1 MYNRTA
7 RTTLQ
12 GLGRLSRSTPTGSAW
27 TGRCF
32 STTPLYGVP
41 VLFRETG
48 NEKLDKILS
57 EIQEK
62 IILPARLPPKKRS
75 VVFDPNKRS
84 YLEQNPIVIEVEGL
98 EHNFTTIDKHHG
110 IPKTGTIFFAALDEM
125 ETARDW
131 RNLAT
136 MLAGF
141 KSANIK
147 LGARFHGK
155 IARIATRKGFANIL
169 IECANEA
176 DKTGFY
182 IRNKELLNHILT
194 DITTKV
200 TAAGGDWEQIQKLVR
215 NADNLLDIL
224 QRPSHREDVR
234 NVRDRLSYS
243 LTARGQILLARSAL
257 VKAKH
262 EAGEPVA
269 KELDLL
275 LEDVK
280 AFISLWEPLLE
291 QQVADIPEFAELLP
305 RTGKTSKKTPPR
317 LAPTPYVVS
326 LARNVKGIRAAHHTA
341 KQHPEFKSIDE
352 KLDSVL
358 LPVAN
363 AIESHVAGFI
373 STLPKRSDE
382 LAEVYKAV
390 VGNEPKNAS

>member
-27 TGRCF
+27 AGRCF
-32 STTPLYGVP
+32 STSPHHGVP
-41 VLFRETG
+41 VLFRGTD
-48 NEKLDKILS
+48 NEGLDKILN

-75 VVFDPNKRS
+75 VVFSPSKRS
-84 YLEQNPIVIEVEGL
+84 YLEQNPIVIEVEGV
-98 EHNFTTIDKHHG
+98 EHSFTTIDKHHD
-110 IPKTGTIFFAALDEM
+110 IPRNKKLFLAALEKM
-125 ETARDW
+125 ETSRDW
-131 RNLAT
+131 RNLAI
-136 MLAGF
+136 MFAGF
-141 KSANIK
+141 KNANVK
-147 LGARFHGK
+147 LPPGFHGK
-155 IARIATRKGFANIL
+155 VARLATRKGFGNIL

-176 DKTGFY
+176 DATGFY
-182 IRNKELLNHILT
+182 IRNKELLNQILV

-200 TAAGGDWEQIQKLVR
+200 TAAGGNWEQIQKLVR
-215 NADNLLDIL
+215 SIDTVLDIL

-234 NVRDRLSYS
+234 NVRDRLTHS

-262 EAGEPVA
+262 EAGEPIE

-280 AFISLWEPLLE
+280 VFVSLWEPLLE
-291 QQVADIPEFAELLP
+291 QQIAEIPEFVELLP
-305 RTGKTSKKTPPR
+305 VIGKTTRNSPR
-317 LAPTPYVVS
+317 LAPTPYVNS

-363 AIESHVAGFI
+363 AIESHVAEFI
-373 STLPKRSDE
+373 SPLPKRSE

-390 VGNEPKNAS
+390 VGNEPKKAS

>member
-12 GLGRLSRSTPTGSAW
+12 GLGRLSRSTPTSSAW
-27 TGRCF
+27 AGRCF
-32 STTPLYGVP
+32 STTPHHCVP

-48 NEKLDKILS
+48 NEKLDKILN

-62 IILPARLPPKKRS
+62 IILPARLPPKKRA
-75 VVFDPNKRS
+75 VVFDPNRRS

-98 EHNFTTIDKHHG
+98 EHNFTTIDKHHD
-110 IPKTGTIFFAALDEM
+110 IPKPGKIFFAALDEM

-136 MLAGF
+136 MLAGY
-141 KSANIK
+141 KSGNIK
-147 LGARFHGK
+147 LPARFQGK
-155 IARIATRKGFANIL
+155 IARIAAKKGFANIL

-182 IRNKELLNHILT
+182 IRNKELLSHILT

-200 TAAGGDWEQIQKLVR
+200 TAAGGDWEQIQKLVKSI
-215 NADNLLDIL
+215 DSLLDIL
-224 QRPSHREDVR
+224 QRPSHREDVS
-234 NVRDRLSYS
+234 NLRDRLHYS

-262 EAGEPVA
+262 EAGEPVE

-275 LEDVK
+275 LEDIK

-305 RTGKTSKKTPPR
+305 RTEKTRREAPPR
-317 LAPTPYVVS
+317 LAPYAYVAS

-341 KQHPEFKSIDE
+341 KQHPEFKSIDD

-363 AIESHVAGFI
+363 AIDSHVAGFI
-373 STLPKRSDE
+373 STSPKRSE
-382 LAEVYKAV
+382 LAEAYKAV
-390 VGNEPKNAS
+390 VGDEPKNAS

>member
-32 STTPLYGVP
+32 STTPHHGVP
-41 VLFRETG
+41 VLFRETE
-48 NEKLDKILS
+48 NPKLDKILN

-62 IILPARLPPKKRS
+62 IILPARLPPKKRA
-75 VVFDPNKRS
+75 VVLDPSKRS

-98 EHNFTTIDKHHG
+98 EHNFTTIDKHHD
-110 IPKTGTIFFAALDEM
+110 IPSTTKIFYDALDQM

-136 MLAGF
+136 MLAGY

-147 LGARFHGK
+147 TRAGFHGK
-155 IARIATRKGFANIL
+155 VARTASDRGFATVL
-169 IECANEA
+169 IDCANEA

-194 DITTKV
+194 GITTQI
-200 TAAGGDWEQIQKLVR
+200 TAAEGDWEQIQKLVR
-215 NADNLLDIL
+215 RIDSLLDIL

-234 NVRDRLSYS
+234 DPRDRLLYS
-243 LTARGQILLARSAL
+243 MTARGQILLARSAL
-257 VKAKH
+257 VKAKQ
-262 EAGEPVA
+262 EAGEPTE
-269 KELDLL
+269 KELELL
-275 LEDVK
+275 LEDIKV
-280 AFISLWEPLLE
+280 FTSLWEPLLE
-291 QQVADIPEFAELLP
+291 QQVAEIPEFVELYP
-305 RTGKTSKKTPPR
+305 KTKKSYGGPPGLSLR
-317 LAPTPYVVS
+317 AYVLS
-326 LARNVKGIRAAHHTA
+326 LAHNVKGIRAAHHTA
-341 KQHPEFKSIDE
+341 KQHPEFNSVDE

-363 AIESHVAGFI
+363 AIDSYVAELI
-373 STLPKRSDE
+373 VSSPKSSELTEAYKTL
-382 LAEVYKAV
+382 
-390 VGNEPKNAS
+390 VGHEPKKAS